1 MPTTITA
8 NTLFTTAQLTTMLHT
23 SSKALCNYIE
33 HHPELRPKLCHI
45 PVKGMHGRHNFY
57 TMAEADS
64 VASCR
69 NQTLDFSALPDDE
82 TFYTTADFADI
93 IPETAI
99 RTNPVTETANPITAA
114 EPVTTLAGCI
124 KAIHEDENVRRYCE
138 FKMRFESLTT
148 AQLVFMFKPM
158 CERFK
163 YSFIIANTKGLQS
176 QTLTYVAKG
185 HLKGLKEYALT
196 FEGFL
201 ELLDFCERFH
211 CDLNEV
217 Q

>member
-8 NTLFTTAQLTTMLHT
+8 NTLFTTAQLVKMLHT
-23 SSKALCNYIE
+23 NSGALYDYLK
-33 HHPELRPKLCHI
+33 HHPELRPKLFHI
-45 PVKGMHGRHNFY
+45 PVKGIQGRHNFY

-64 VASCR
+64 IAVKR
-69 NQTLDFSALPDDE
+69 NKILDFSALPDDE

-99 RTNPVTETANPITAA
+99 RTNPVTETANPIT
-114 EPVTTLAGCI
+114 TLAGCI

-138 FKMRFESLTT
+138 FRNRFERLTT
-148 AQLVFMFKPM
+148 QQLIFMFKPM
-158 CERFK
+158 TERFK
-163 YSFIIANTKGLQS
+163 YSFIIRNTKGLQS
-176 QTLTYVAKG
+176 QTITYIANGK
-185 HLKGLKEYALT
+185 LRGLKEYALT